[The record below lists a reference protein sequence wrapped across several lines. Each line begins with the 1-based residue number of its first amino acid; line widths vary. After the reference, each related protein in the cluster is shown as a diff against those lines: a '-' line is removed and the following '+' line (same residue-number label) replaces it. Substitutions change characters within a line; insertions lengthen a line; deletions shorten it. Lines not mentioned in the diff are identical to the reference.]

1 MANFYRDLIA
11 ILKANNC
18 TFVREGKGSHEIW
31 FSPVSMQNFTVPK
44 TTLSRH
50 MANVVLKQAGLKKN
64 F

>member
-1 MANFYRDLIA
+1 MTNFYRDLIA
-11 ILKANNC
+11 ILKVYNC

-31 FSPVSMQNFTVPK
+31 FSPVSMLNFTVPK

-50 MANVVLKQAGLKKN
+50 MANVVLKQAGLKKA

>member
-31 FSPVSMQNFTVPK
+31 FSPVSTFNFTVPK

-50 MANVVLKQAGLKKN
+50 MANVVLKQAGLKKA

>member
-31 FSPVSMQNFTVPK
+31 FSSVSRQNFTVPK

-50 MANVVLKQAGLKKN
+50 MANIVLKQAGLKKA

>member
-1 MANFYRDLIA
+1 MANFYRDLIT
-11 ILKANNC
+11 ILKTNNC

-31 FSPVSMQNFTVPK
+31 FSPVSGQNFTVPK

-50 MANVVLKQAGLKKN
+50 MANIVLKQAGLKKA